1 MTDHR
6 YVDGRQHYGRAALVR
21 TCDTGVFFWQ
31 TPAAAAS
38 WPASPAT
45 LRRLAA
51 AFRASAGPSAG
62 AGGDA
67 GFGDAG
73 MEEPAGPAAD
83 AKARCKRRRSGFAAG
98 AAPECSGTTAGRD
111 EWVSRK
117 HARRAERAVA
127 RAHLEAVRQQ
137 RRAARRE
144 ARSKGA
150 RKDKG

>member
-45 LRRLAA
+45 LRRL
-51 AFRASAGPSAG
+51 
-62 AGGDA
+62 
-67 GFGDAG
+67 
-73 MEEPAGPAAD
+73 
-83 AKARCKRRRSGFAAG
+83 
-98 AAPECSGTTAGRD
+98 APECSGTTAGRD